1 MLTVGRLPHA
11 YPADRWL
18 FITWHSYGSLPASQY
33 PMPHNASAG
42 QAFVW
47 IDRQLDWA
55 SSGPV
60 FLRRQAIAQLIQR
73 GVQLGHYR
81 LGAFVIMAN
90 QVNVLLWPLVDPS
103 HLLQYAERLHRPPSK
118 PFTGPVEAGLVA
130 RSEDYPW
137 SSAYS
142 VARSGDA
149 ARTSAYATTT
159 EPLR

>member
-1 MLTVGRLPHA
+1 
-11 YPADRWL
+11 
-18 FITWHSYGSLPASQY
+18 
-33 PMPHNASAG
+33 MPYNASAG

-118 PFTGPVEAGLVA
+118 PFTGPNWRATLVWQRESYGHWVRDQTEWSRISAYMENNPVKAGFVA
-130 RSEDYPW
+130 RSEDYQW
-137 SSAYS
+137 SSQGP
-142 VARSGDA
+142 ARVQ
-149 ARTSAYATTT
+149 R
-159 EPLR
+159 L